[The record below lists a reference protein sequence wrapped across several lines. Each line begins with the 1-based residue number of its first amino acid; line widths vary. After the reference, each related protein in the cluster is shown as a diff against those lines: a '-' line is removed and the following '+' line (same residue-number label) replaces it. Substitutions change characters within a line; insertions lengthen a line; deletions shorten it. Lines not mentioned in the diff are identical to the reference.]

1 MAVMDP
7 LGWLGYPGCQDPS
20 DNPVIRDREDLP
32 DKRAWMVVMVS
43 TDLLDSQVLLVP
55 KELRALPVREERLV
69 ERVATVYPEEM
80 VETAVTDNL
89 GKMANEASQEVK
101 VRRVR
106 RVRKVRQVALE
117 MKVRRV
123 VLAIKVHPARAS
135 YRMT

>member
-32 DKRAWMVVMVS
+32 DKRVQMVVMVWM
-43 TDLLDSQVLLVP
+43 DLLDSQVLLV
-55 KELRALPVREERLV
+55 LRESRVLSVREERLV
-69 ERVATVYPEEM
+69 ERVVTVYPEET
-80 VETAVTDNL
+80 VETAVTDYL
-89 GKMANEASQEVK
+89 EKTANKASREI
-101 VRRVR
+101 RVH
-106 RVRKVRQVALE
+106 QVARE

-135 YRMT
+135 YRTT